1 MSSRIEQLIDE
12 IEAYII
18 IVSTKLFQQ
27 MLLW

>member
-12 IEAYII
+12 MKHILI